1 MHFVVQWLAKKK
13 EKEKEIDQDIA
24 CGNLE
29 DRSQEELLDLPKE
42 AFRENVDMPV
52 APFSVL

>member
-1 MHFVVQWLAKKK
+1 MLFSGWQNKKK

-29 DRSQEELLDLPKE
+29 NRSQEELLDLPKE